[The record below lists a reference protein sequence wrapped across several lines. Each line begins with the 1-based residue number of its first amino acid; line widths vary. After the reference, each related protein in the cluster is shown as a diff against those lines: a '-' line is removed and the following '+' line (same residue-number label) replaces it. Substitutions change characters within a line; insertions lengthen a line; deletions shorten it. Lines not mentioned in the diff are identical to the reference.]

1 MADKKNFLLQMR
13 PAASV
18 ITSWRTVG
26 MAVYL
31 CGNGYT
37 TGYILVPDNGVACCR
52 WRGLEKPAD
61 KDLRSRPVEK
71 FIRGIRNGSAGIIIH
86 RSWRIITRHSRL
98 AFSFRRAKIVFHRR
112 THQSLKER
120 FAEFVLRLVEGK
132 LDSFRFFILYRS
144 R

>member
-1 MADKKNFLLQMR
+1 M
-13 PAASV
+13 
-18 ITSWRTVG
+18 
-26 MAVYL
+26 YL

-52 WRGLEKPAD
+52 RRGLEKPAD

-86 RSWRIITRHSRL
+86 RDGLLRGIHGSPSH
-98 AFSFRRAKIVFHRR
+98 FGGRRSCSIEE
-112 THQSLKER
+112 HQSLKER